1 MTYDSLS
8 AQVAPHLPLLAA
20 LRKTRNI
27 TRAAELLGV
36 PQPTVSRR
44 LAALADAL
52 GAPLTVPDG
61 RGIRLTRAAELLAE
75 AAERGLAALE
85 TGVRLAREEVAP
97 ESGHVVLGFLHLLG
111 RSLVPSLLAGYRA
124 RYPRVRFT
132 LVQGSRQEM
141 VDRLTDGELDLA
153 LLAPLPSVPSLVSAG
168 LVDEEIL
175 LSVPAGHHLAGR
187 RSVRVAELASE
198 EFVLLEQGYGV
209 RTLTDE
215 LCAAAGFTPK
225 IAFEGQESDTVRGLV
240 AAGLGVALLPRF
252 GPGSPAGVAEVPL
265 SPRPYRTIGLVW
277 RADEPMT
284 PAVTGF
290 RDHVL
295 ATTGRS
301 QAREAASS
309 TKVRAAKP
317 VAPGTTSS

>member
-1 MTYDSLS
+1 MREAGRIDAVTYDSLS

-20 LRKTRNI
+20 LRETRNV

-44 LAALADAL
+44 LAALAEAL

-75 AAERGLAALE
+75 AAERGLAALD
-85 TGVRLAREEVAP
+85 TGVRLAREEVSP

-111 RSLVPSLLAGYRA
+111 RSLVPSLLRGHRA
-124 RYPRVRFT
+124 RHPGVRFT
-132 LVQGSRQEM
+132 LVQGSRQDM
-141 VDRLTDGELDLA
+141 VDRLTGGELDLA
-153 LLAPLPSVPSLVSAG
+153 LVAPLPDVPALACAG

-175 LSVPAGHHLAGR
+175 LSVPAGHRLAGR
-187 RSVRVAELASE
+187 REVRVAELAEE

-215 LCAAAGFTPK
+215 LCAAAGFTPR

-265 SPRPYRTIGLVW
+265 APPPYRTIGLVW
-277 RADEPMT
+277 RAGEPMT
-284 PAVTGF
+284 PAVAGF

-295 ATTGRS
+295 AT
-301 QAREAASS
+301 
-309 TKVRAAKP
+309 AK
-317 VAPGTTSS
+317 S

>member
-1 MTYDSLS
+1 
-8 AQVAPHLPLLAA
+8 
-20 LRKTRNI
+20 
-27 TRAAELLGV
+27 
-36 PQPTVSRR
+36 VS
-44 LAALADAL
+44 
-52 GAPLTVPDG
+52 GW
-61 RGIRLTRAAELLAE
+61 
-75 AAERGLAALE
+75 
-85 TGVRLAREEVAP
+85 REEVAP

-111 RSLVPSLLAGYRA
+111 RSLVPSLLRGHRA
-124 RYPRVRFT
+124 RYPEVRFT

-141 VDRLTDGELDLA
+141 LDRLAGGELDLA
-153 LLAPLPSVPSLVSAG
+153 LLAPLPSLPSLTSAG
-168 LVDEEIL
+168 LVEEEIL
-175 LSVPAGHHLAGR
+175 LSVPAGHHLAAR
-187 RSVRVAELASE
+187 HSVRMTELADE

-215 LCAAAGFTPK
+215 LCAAAGFTPR

-252 GPGSPAGVAEVPL
+252 GPGTPAGVAEVPL
-265 SPRPYRTIGLVW
+265 EPRPYRTIGLVW
-277 RADEPMT
+277 RTDEPMT

-295 ATTGRS
+295 ASR
-301 QAREAASS
+301 QASEAASS

>member
-1 MTYDSLS
+1 MKYDSLS

-20 LRKTRNI
+20 LRETRNV
-27 TRAAELLGV
+27 TRTAELLGV

-75 AAERGLAALE
+75 AAERGLAAVE

-111 RSLVPSLLAGYRA
+111 RSLVPSLLAGHRA
-124 RYPRVRFT
+124 RHPGVRFT

-141 VDRLTDGELDLA
+141 IDRLVGGELDLA
-153 LLAPLPSVPSLVSAG
+153 LLAPLPAVPSLESAG
-168 LVDEEIL
+168 LVQEEIL

-187 RSVRVAELASE
+187 ESVRVAELAEE

-215 LCAAAGFTPK
+215 LCAAAGFTPR

-252 GPGSPAGVAEVPL
+252 GPGTPAGVAEVPL
-265 SPRPYRTIGLVW
+265 SPTPYRTIGLAW

-284 PAVTGF
+284 PAVMGF
-290 RDHVL
+290 REHVL
-295 ATTGRS
+295 ATRS
-301 QAREAASS
+301 
-309 TKVRAAKP
+309 
-317 VAPGTTSS
+317 

>member
-1 MTYDSLS
+1 MIHAVTYDSLS

-20 LRKTRNI
+20 LRKTGNI

-61 RGIRLTRAAELLAE
+61 RGIRLTRAADLLAE

-85 TGVRLAREEVAP
+85 TGVRLAREEVSP

-111 RSLVPSLLAGYRA
+111 RSLVPSLLRGHRA
-124 RYPRVRFT
+124 RHPGVRFT

-141 VDRLTDGELDLA
+141 VDRLVAGELDLA
-153 LLAPLPSVPSLVSAG
+153 LLAPLPSVPALASAG

-175 LSVPAGHHLAGR
+175 LSVPAGHPLAGR
-187 RSVRVAELASE
+187 RSVRVAELADE

-215 LCAAAGFTPK
+215 LCAAAGFTPR

-265 SPRPYRTIGLVW
+265 SPRPYRTIGLAW
-277 RADEPMT
+277 RAEEPMT

-295 ATTGRS
+295 ATAGR
-301 QAREAASS
+301 
-309 TKVRAAKP
+309 
-317 VAPGTTSS
+317 G

>member
-1 MTYDSLS
+1 MTHDSLS
-8 AQVAPHLPLLAA
+8 AQLAPHLRLLTA
-20 LRKTRNI
+20 LRTTGNV

-44 LAALADAL
+44 IAALADAL

-75 AAERGLAALE
+75 AAERGLAAVD

-111 RSLVPSLLAGYRA
+111 RSLVPSLLRGYRA
-124 RYPRVRFT
+124 QYPKVRFT
-132 LVQGSRQEM
+132 LVQGSRQDM
-141 VDRLTDGELDLA
+141 LDRLAGGELDLA
-153 LLAPLPSVPSLVSAG
+153 LLAPLPSEAPSLVSAG
-168 LVDEEIL
+168 LAEEEIL
-175 LSVPAGHHLAGR
+175 LSVPTGHRLAGR
-187 RSVRVAELASE
+187 RQVRMTELAEE
-198 EFVLLEQGYGV
+198 EFVLLEPGYGV

-215 LCAAAGFTPK
+215 LCAAAGFTPR

-252 GPGSPAGVAEVPL
+252 GPGTPAGVAEVPL
-265 SPRPYRTIGLVW
+265 EPRASRTIGLVW
-277 RADEPMT
+277 RAGEPAT
-284 PAVTGF
+284 PAVTAF

-295 ATTGRS
+295 ATAH
-301 QAREAASS
+301 Q
-309 TKVRAAKP
+309 KP
-317 VAPGTTSS
+317 

>member
-1 MTYDSLS
+1 MIDAMMYDSLS

-20 LRKTRNI
+20 LRETRNV

-44 LAALADAL
+44 LATLADAL

-75 AAERGLAALE
+75 AAERGLAAVD

-111 RSLVPSLLAGYRA
+111 RSLVPSLLRGHRA
-124 RYPRVRFT
+124 RYPGVRFT

-141 VDRLTDGELDLA
+141 LDRLAGGELDLA
-153 LLAPLPSVPSLVSAG
+153 LLAPLPTAASLATAG

-175 LSVPAGHHLAGR
+175 LSVPAGHHLAAR
-187 RSVRVAELASE
+187 ESVRVAELADE

-215 LCAAAGFTPK
+215 LCAAAGFTPR

-252 GPGSPAGVAEVPL
+252 GPGTPAGVAEVPL
-265 SPRPYRTIGLVW
+265 APRPYRTIGLVW

-295 ATTGRS
+295 TT
-301 QAREAASS
+301 AAE
-309 TKVRAAKP
+309 R
-317 VAPGTTSS
+317 